1 MAARFA
7 PSSDR
12 GRQNR
17 VSSDGGRIG
26 GGCCNPSSVL
36 LQGSTDRDRGKT
48 EKVSVHRE
56 SATIAAG
63 PDADGRGWVG
73 RLDRFQRRHPAS
85 GFPLA
90 VVYKFID
97 DTGIFLAA
105 LLTYYAFI
113 SLFPLLLLLTTI
125 LGFVLA
131 GSPEL
136 QRHVLDSAV
145 SQLPVVGAQL
155 NHPEHIG
162 GGATGLVIGVLGSLY
177 GALGVGQA
185 LQHAMN
191 TIWAVARNL
200 RPSAL
205 HSRGRSLLLLAT
217 AGLALIG
224 TTVLSALS
232 GSGAGSLGTV
242 LKVFV
247 LLSSMAVN
255 ACVFVFAFR
264 IATVRKVSIRDVLP
278 GAVAAAIGWQLLQ
291 SFGVVYVN
299 HVVKKASATNSVFA
313 LVLGLLAF
321 LYLTSLVVV
330 LCAEINSVRVDKL
343 YPRSLLTPFTDN
355 VNLTAGDVS
364 QYEQQAQAQRAKGY
378 EDIDVT
384 FDPGRRR

>member
-1 MAARFA
+1 MG
-7 PSSDR
+7 DH
-12 GRQNR
+12 
-17 VSSDGGRIG
+17 
-26 GGCCNPSSVL
+26 
-36 LQGSTDRDRGKT
+36 RD
-48 EKVSVHRE
+48 
-56 SATIAAG
+56 SATIAA
-63 PDADGRGWVG
+63 DSNADPPKWVG

-90 VVYKFID
+90 VVYKFMD

-105 LLTYYAFI
+105 LLAYYAFI

-131 GSPEL
+131 GRPGL
-136 QRHVLDSAV
+136 QRDVLDSAL

-162 GGATGLVIGVLGSLY
+162 GGAVGLVIGVLGSLY

-191 TIWAVARNL
+191 TIWAVPRNV
-200 RPSAL
+200 RSKPL

-224 TTVLSALS
+224 TTLLSALS
-232 GSGAGSLGTV
+232 ASGAGSLGTV
-242 LKVFV
+242 LKLFALV
-247 LLSSMAVN
+247 SSIAVN
-255 ACVFVFAFR
+255 VCVFVFVFR
-264 IATVRKVSIRDVLP
+264 IATVRKVTIRDVLP

-299 HVVKKASATNSVFA
+299 HVVTKASATNSVFA

-330 LCAEINSVRVDKL
+330 ACAEINSVRVDKL

-355 VNLTAGDVS
+355 VNLTTGDVT
-364 QYEQQAQAQRAKGY
+364 QYEQQAQAQRAKTH

>member
-1 MAARFA
+1 
-7 PSSDR
+7 
-12 GRQNR
+12 
-17 VSSDGGRIG
+17 
-26 GGCCNPSSVL
+26 
-36 LQGSTDRDRGKT
+36 
-48 EKVSVHRE
+48 
-56 SATIAAG
+56 
-63 PDADGRGWVG
+63 
-73 RLDRFQRRHPAS
+73 
-85 GFPLA
+85 
-90 VVYKFID
+90 VYKFID
-97 DTGIFLAA
+97 DTGVFLAA

-131 GSPEL
+131 GSPDL
-136 QRHVLDSAV
+136 QREVLDSAV
-145 SQLPVVGAQL
+145 SQIPVVGAQL

-162 GGATGLVIGVLGSLY
+162 GGAMGVVIGVLGSLY

-185 LQHAMN
+185 LQDTMN
-191 TIWAVARNL
+191 TIWAVPRNL

-205 HSRGRSLLLLAT
+205 HSRARSLLLLAT

-232 GSGAGSLGTV
+232 SSGAGSLGTV
-242 LKVFV
+242 LK
-247 LLSSMAVN
+247 LLALVISIAVN
-255 ACVFVFAFR
+255 VCIFVFAFR
-264 IATVRKVSIRDVLP
+264 IATVRNVSLRDVFP

-291 SFGVVYVN
+291 SFGVVFVN
-299 HVVKKASATNSVFA
+299 HVVRKASATNSVFA

-321 LYLTSLVVV
+321 LYLTSLLVVV
-330 LCAEINSVRVDKL
+330 CAEINSVRVDRL

-364 QYEQQAQAQRAKGY
+364 QYQQQAQAQRAKAH

>member
-1 MAARFA
+1 M
-7 PSSDR
+7 
-12 GRQNR
+12 
-17 VSSDGGRIG
+17 
-26 GGCCNPSSVL
+26 
-36 LQGSTDRDRGKT
+36 
-48 EKVSVHRE
+48 
-56 SATIAAG
+56 
-63 PDADGRGWVG
+63 
-73 RLDRFQRRHPAS
+73 
-85 GFPLA
+85 
-90 VVYKFID
+90 
-97 DTGIFLAA
+97 
-105 LLTYYAFI
+105 
-113 SLFPLLLLLTTI
+113 LLLTTI

-313 LVLGLLAF
+313 PVAHV
-321 LYLTSLVVV
+321 T
-330 LCAEINSVRVDKL
+330 A
-343 YPRSLLTPFTDN
+343 PPTPH
-355 VNLTAGDVS
+355 VIEAA
-364 QYEQQAQAQRAKGY
+364 YERA
-378 EDIDVT
+378 
-384 FDPGRRR
+384 